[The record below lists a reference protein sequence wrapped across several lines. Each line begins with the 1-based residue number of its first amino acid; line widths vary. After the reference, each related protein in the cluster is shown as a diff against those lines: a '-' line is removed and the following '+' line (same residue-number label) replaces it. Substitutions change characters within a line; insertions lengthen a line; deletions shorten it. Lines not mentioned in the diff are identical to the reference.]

1 MSTEIEINLE
11 RDTLKDIDMENLV
24 KGKFLKLDI
33 AESDIDLLLKT
44 IERDIKFLQAS
55 AFMDYSLLVGVEK
68 VKMKGPR
75 TESQKIREA

>member
-1 MSTEIEINLE
+1 
-11 RDTLKDIDMENLV
+11 MENLV

-55 AFMDYSLLVGVEK
+55 SFMDYSLLVGVEK
-68 VKMKGPR
+68 VAMKGPR
-75 TESQKIREA
+75 SDS